1 MGKISS
7 FFGKVLEENIR
18 LMEKI
23 NECIENEDN
32 SIVDILDK
40 DYYILQKELDPNEIS
55 ERLNKVIKSISF
67 PTSLIEMGQLLVLRD
82 KIDKFNRRLSDED
95 LYTKVCETGLKVL
108 KDNFENSK
116 DIETFNKMYQECLYY
131 KNEFLSIFK

>member
-1 MGKISS
+1 MGRISN
-7 FFGKVLEENIR
+7 FFGEIAKENIR
-18 LMEKI
+18 LIEKI

-40 DYYILQKELDPNEIS
+40 DYYMLKKESEPNES
-55 ERLNKVIKSISF
+55 NERLHKVIKSIGF
-67 PTSLIEMGQLLVLRD
+67 PASLIEMGQLLVIQD
-82 KIDKFNRRLSDED
+82 KIDKFNGKLSDED
-95 LYTKVCETGLKVL
+95 LYTKVCEVGLKVL

>member
-1 MGKISS
+1 MGKISN
-7 FFGKVLEENIR
+7 FLGEIAEENVR
-18 LMEKI
+18 LIKKI

-40 DYYILQKELDPNEIS
+40 DYYMLKKELNSKEID
-55 ERLNKVIKSISF
+55 ERVRKVIKNVGFSG
-67 PTSLIEMGQLLVLRD
+67 SLIEMGQLLVIKD
-82 KIDKFNRRLSDED
+82 KLSEFNKRLSDED
-95 LYTKVCETGLKVL
+95 LYTKVCEVGLKVL

-131 KNEFLSIFK
+131 KNEYLSIFK

>member
-82 KIDKFNRRLSDED
+82 KIDKFNRKLSDED

>member
-1 MGKISS
+1 MGKISN
-7 FFGKVLEENIR
+7 FFREVAEENIR
-18 LMEKI
+18 LIEKI

-40 DYYILQKELDPNEIS
+40 DYYMLKKESEPNES
-55 ERLNKVIKSISF
+55 NERLHKVIKSVGF
-67 PTSLIEMGQLLVLRD
+67 PASLIEMGQLLVIQD
-82 KIDKFNRRLSDED
+82 KIDKFNGKLSDED
-95 LYTKVCETGLKVL
+95 LYTKVCEVGLKVL

>member
-67 PTSLIEMGQLLVLRD
+67 PTSLIEMGQLLVIRD
-82 KIDKFNRRLSDED
+82 KIDKFNRKLSDED

>member
-1 MGKISS
+1 MGKISN
-7 FFGKVLEENIR
+7 FFREIAEENIR
-18 LMEKI
+18 LIEKI

-40 DYYILQKELDPNEIS
+40 DYYMLKKELDPKETN
-55 ERLNKVIKSISF
+55 ERLNKVIENIGF
-67 PTSLIEMGQLLVLRD
+67 PFVLIEMGQVLVIKD
-82 KIDKFNRRLSDED
+82 KINEFNRNLSDRE
-95 LYTKVCETGLKVL
+95 LYTKVCEVGLKVL

-131 KNEFLSIFK
+131 KDKFLSIFK

>member
-1 MGKISS
+1 MGKISN
-7 FFGKVLEENIR
+7 FFGEVAEENIR
-18 LMEKI
+18 LIEKI

-40 DYYILQKELDPNEIS
+40 DYYMLKKELDPNENN
-55 ERLNKVIKSISF
+55 ERLHKVIENIGF
-67 PTSLIEMGQLLVLRD
+67 PTSLIEMGQLLVIKD
-82 KIDKFNRRLSDED
+82 KIDKFNGKLSDRN
-95 LYTKVCETGLKVL
+95 LYTKVCEAGLKVL

-116 DIETFNKMYQECLYY
+116 DIEMFNKMYQECLYY

>member
-7 FFGKVLEENIR
+7 FFGEVLEENIR
-18 LMEKI
+18 LIEKI
-23 NECIENEDN
+23 NACIENEDN

-40 DYYILQKELDPNEIS
+40 DYYILKKELDPNEIS
-55 ERLNKVIKSISF
+55 ERLNEVIKSIGF

-82 KIDKFNRRLSDED
+82 KIDKFNRKLSDED
-95 LYTKVCETGLKVL
+95 LYTKVCEVGLKVL

>member
-1 MGKISS
+1 MGRISN
-7 FFGKVLEENIR
+7 FFGEIAKENIR
-18 LMEKI
+18 LIEKI

-40 DYYILQKELDPNEIS
+40 DYYMLKKDLDPNENN
-55 ERLNKVIKSISF
+55 ERLHKVIENIGF
-67 PTSLIEMGQLLVLRD
+67 PTSLIEMGQLLVMKD
-82 KIDKFNRRLSDED
+82 KIDKFNGKLSDED
-95 LYTKVCETGLKVL
+95 LYTKVCEVGLKVL